1 MLKYKINAQ
10 ILAHLFLLSYLCN
23 RKRNK
28 KQLKKWGQ
36 HDKYCNKTM
45 TRNQEIANT
54 ILSQFGGHKFVVMTG
69 AKNMVAVENGIRF
82 NIGQNGS
89 KANTV
94 KVILNGD
101 DTYTMQFIK
110 QGREVNEYTILMR
123 YADKGLSE
131 QEFNE
136 TVSKAIEKA
145 KKNAE
150 PKTLKEYNG
159 IYFDQLQPLFTE
171 YTKMYTR
178 LF

>member
-1 MLKYKINAQ
+1 
-10 ILAHLFLLSYLCN
+10 
-23 RKRNK
+23 
-28 KQLKKWGQ
+28 
-36 HDKYCNKTM
+36 M

-54 ILSQFGGHKFVVMTG
+54 ILSQFGGHQFTVMTG
-69 AKNMVAVENGIRF
+69 AKNFVAIENGIRF
-82 NIGQNGS
+82 NIGKNGS
-89 KANTV
+89 RANMV

-101 DTYTMQFIK
+101 DTYTMSFIK
-110 QGREVNEYTILMR
+110 QGREFNEFTILMK

-136 TVSKAIEKA
+136 TVSKAIAKA

-159 IYFDQLQPLFTE
+159 LFFDQLQEFFTE
-171 YTKMYTR
+171 YTKMYTK

>member
-1 MLKYKINAQ
+1 
-10 ILAHLFLLSYLCN
+10 
-23 RKRNK
+23 
-28 KQLKKWGQ
+28 
-36 HDKYCNKTM
+36 M

-54 ILSQFGGHKFVVMTG
+54 ILSQFGGHKFTVVTG
-69 AKNMVAVENGIRF
+69 AKNFVVIENGIRF
-82 NIGQNGS
+82 NIGKNGS
-89 KANTV
+89 QANMV

-101 DTYTMQFIK
+101 DTYTMSFIK
-110 QGREVNEYTILMR
+110 QGREFNEYTILMK

-136 TVSKAIEKA
+136 TVSKAIARA

-159 IYFDQLQPLFTE
+159 LFFDQLQEFFAE

>member
-1 MLKYKINAQ
+1 
-10 ILAHLFLLSYLCN
+10 
-23 RKRNK
+23 
-28 KQLKKWGQ
+28 
-36 HDKYCNKTM
+36 M

-54 ILSQFGGHKFVVMTG
+54 ILSQFGGHKFIVMTG
-69 AKNMVAVENGIRF
+69 AKNFVAIENGIRF

-89 KANTV
+89 KANMV
-94 KVILNGD
+94 KVVLSGD

-110 QGREVNEYTILMR
+110 IGKAVNSYTIMMR

-136 TVSKAIEKA
+136 TVTAAIKKAE
-145 KKNAE
+145 KNAE
-150 PKTLKEYNG
+150 PKVLKEYEG

>member
-1 MLKYKINAQ
+1 
-10 ILAHLFLLSYLCN
+10 
-23 RKRNK
+23 
-28 KQLKKWGQ
+28 
-36 HDKYCNKTM
+36 M

-54 ILSQFGGHKFVVMTG
+54 ILSQFGGHKFTVMTG
-69 AKNMVAVENGIRF
+69 AKNFVAIENGIRF
-82 NIGQNGS
+82 NIGKNGS
-89 KANTV
+89 QANMV

-101 DTYTMQFIK
+101 DTYTMSFIK
-110 QGREVNEYTILMR
+110 QGREFNEYTIMMK

-136 TVSKAIEKA
+136 AVSKAIAKA

-159 IYFDQLQPLFTE
+159 LFFDQLQESFTE
-171 YTKMYTR
+171 YTKMYTK

>member
-1 MLKYKINAQ
+1 
-10 ILAHLFLLSYLCN
+10 
-23 RKRNK
+23 
-28 KQLKKWGQ
+28 
-36 HDKYCNKTM
+36 M
-45 TRNQEIANT
+45 TTIATT
-54 ILSQFGGHKFVVMTG
+54 ILNQFGGHKFVVMTG
-69 AKNMVAVENGIRF
+69 AKNFVAIENGLRF

-89 KANTV
+89 KANMV
-94 KVILNGD
+94 KVILNWD

-145 KKNAE
+145 KKNSE
-150 PKTLKEYNG
+150 PKVLKEYNG
-159 IYFDQLQPLFTE
+159 LFFDQLQEFFTE
-171 YTKMYTR
+171 TTGLYTR

>member
-1 MLKYKINAQ
+1 
-10 ILAHLFLLSYLCN
+10 
-23 RKRNK
+23 
-28 KQLKKWGQ
+28 
-36 HDKYCNKTM
+36 M

-69 AKNMVAVENGIRF
+69 AKNLTAIENGIRF

-94 KVILNGD
+94 KVVLNWD
-101 DTYTMQFIK
+101 DTYTMSFIK
-110 QGREVNEYTILMR
+110 QGREVNEYTILLK
-123 YADKGLSE
+123 YANKGLSE

-136 TVSKAIEKA
+136 TVGKAIEKA

-150 PKTLKEYNG
+150 PKVLKEYEG
-159 IYFDQLQPLFTE
+159 LYFDQLQEFFTE
-171 YTKMYTR
+171 YTKMYTK